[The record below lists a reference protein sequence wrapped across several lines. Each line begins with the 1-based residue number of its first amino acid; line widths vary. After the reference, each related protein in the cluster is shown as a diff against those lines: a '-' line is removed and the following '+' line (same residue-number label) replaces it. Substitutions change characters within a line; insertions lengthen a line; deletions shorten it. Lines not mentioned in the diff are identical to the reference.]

1 MTCVKQRENA
11 RTCLILFFTLF
22 SLFLAAVT
30 QEQPIVE
37 ATVEVRVEE
46 IEAENKVDESLQQN
60 DEVVHVEEEKL
71 QVDEVESYHLSADEI
86 DEFEEAQAKFRT
98 LWEKKREK
106 VSVRDSLSKGGE
118 SIRVEEIRS
127 SFLSFSFTLLPS
139 NACHIV
145 IVICS

>member
-22 SLFLAAVT
+22 SLFLVAVT

-106 VSVRDSLSKGGE
+106 VSVRDSLS
-118 SIRVEEIRS
+118 
-127 SFLSFSFTLLPS
+127 
-139 NACHIV
+139 
-145 IVICS
+145 